1 MLFQNFP
8 ELWFPVERKSPLKTI
23 YSEKKT
29 FWVVLEIKVF
39 NMSLWT
45 SELASSAI
53 QIYYFPSIEAPV
65 AHPTRLG
72 YRLVSMVTF
81 SVIFVACKLEVIRVI
96 NLLYHL
102 SPQQFLTWCYHRM
115 TIWITNF
122 YIVVLLVDTC
132 ILCGNGK
139 ALLCNWLVYYLTD

>member
-1 MLFQNFP
+1 
-8 ELWFPVERKSPLKTI
+8 
-23 YSEKKT
+23 
-29 FWVVLEIKVF
+29 VF

-53 QIYYFPSIEAPV
+53 QIYYFPSIEAPVAHPTRLGYRLVAIVTFSVIVVACKLLSELASSAIIFFSFPCIEALV

-102 SPQQFLTWCYHRM
+102 SPQQFLT
-115 TIWITNF
+115 
-122 YIVVLLVDTC
+122 
-132 ILCGNGK
+132 
-139 ALLCNWLVYYLTD
+139 